1 MELSISDY
9 IIYHIKKH
17 WKNLLNELYLD
28 VFNNKLNNLNN
39 NFFCI
44 HIITKPILSTYFTI
58 CLFKISN
65 YNEIFIMISDHID
78 GVYKRL
84 YNEKYI
90 INNQI
95 KCLYLS
101 NTLKE
106 NEIFECKI
114 ENSVNIKDYIYINW
128 ENGEILHNN
137 LYKVKK
143 IHKLSKNKLISLIKL
158 NSLFRFGL
166 QNLSKEELIDF
177 IIKYNIK
184 TSIKNN

>member
-1 MELSISDY
+1 
-9 IIYHIKKH
+9 
-17 WKNLLNELYLD
+17 
-28 VFNNKLNNLNN
+28 
-39 NFFCI
+39 
-44 HIITKPILSTYFTI
+44 
-58 CLFKISN
+58 
-65 YNEIFIMISDHID
+65 MISDHID

-90 INNQI
+90 INNQN
-95 KCLYLS
+95 KCLYLT
-101 NTLKE
+101 NTLKD

-114 ENSVNIKDYIYINW
+114 DNINIKDYIYVNW
-128 ENGEILHNN
+128 DNGEIIYNN
-137 LYKVKK
+137 LYKIKK

-184 TSIKNN
+184 TSIK

>member
-44 HIITKPILSTYFTI
+44 HIITKPTLSTYFTI

-114 ENSVNIKDYIYINW
+114 ENSVNIKDYIYANW
-128 ENGEILHNN
+128 NNGEIIYNN
-137 LYKVKK
+137 LYKIKK

-184 TSIKNN
+184 TSVK